1 MLSHTFSHVPGIGP
15 KAENA
20 LWRAGIFDWEQFLET
35 RDSLPMPAAKI
46 HHAPS
51 QIQDS
56 RTALAERNHAFF
68 TKLLPPGE
76 HWRLFA
82 EFKEAVAY
90 VDIETTGLSAGFNE
104 ITTIALYDGRDIRY
118 YINGHN
124 LAAFPNDIRA
134 YDLLVT
140 YNGKCFD
147 IPFMESF
154 FNTRFHQAHIDL
166 RYVLKSLGHTGGLK
180 GCEKQF
186 GLDRSAL
193 DGVDGY
199 FAVLLWQHYQ
209 ATRKVNALQT
219 LLAYNIEDV
228 LNLETLMH
236 EAYNRKI
243 QSLADTPA
251 QPLKTPGKP
260 EAPFTPDRHL
270 IEKLKYHWRPA
281 F

>member
-1 MLSHTFSHVPGIGP
+1 MLNHTFSHVRGIGQ
-15 KAENA
+15 KAENT
-20 LWRAGIFDWEQFLET
+20 LWRAGISDWQRFLQS
-35 RDSLPMPAAKI
+35 RDIPMPAAKI
-46 HHAPS
+46 PHTQS
-51 QIQDS
+51 QLKKS
-56 RTALAERNHAFF
+56 RAALAERDHTFF
-68 TKLLPPGE
+68 TELLPPGE
-76 HWRLFA
+76 QWRLFA
-82 EFKEAVAY
+82 EFRNTAAY

-124 LAAFPNDIRA
+124 LAAFPADIRA
-134 YDLLVT
+134 YDLIVT

-147 IPFMESF
+147 LPFMESF
-154 FNTRFHQAHIDL
+154 FSTRFHQAHIDL
-166 RYVLKSLGHTGGLK
+166 RYVLKSLGYTGGLK

-186 GLDRSAL
+186 GLDRAAL
-193 DGVDGY
+193 DGMDGY

-209 ATRKVNALQT
+209 ATRKVSALET

-243 QSLADTPA
+243 RFLADAPA
-251 QPLKTPGKP
+251 RPLRVPDKP
-260 EAPFTPDRHL
+260 KSPFMPDRHL
-270 IEKLKYHWRPA
+270 IEKLTYHWRP

>member
-1 MLSHTFSHVPGIGP
+1 MLNHTFTHIRGIGP
-15 KAENA
+15 KAEKD
-20 LWRAGIFDWEQFLET
+20 LWRAGIGSWQQFLGT
-35 RDSLPMPAAKI
+35 RDLPMPAAKM
-46 HHAPS
+46 HQAAS
-51 QIQDS
+51 QIQAS
-56 RTALAERNHAFF
+56 RTALAERDHAFF
-68 TKLLPPGE
+68 TKRLPPGD

-82 EFKEAVAY
+82 EFKGAAAY
-90 VDIETTGLSAGFNE
+90 VDIETSGLSAGFNE
-104 ITTIALYDGRDIRY
+104 ITTIALYDGRAIRY

-154 FNTRFHQAHIDL
+154 FNTRFPQAHIDL
-166 RYVLKSLGHTGGLK
+166 RYVLKSLGYTGGLK

-186 GLDRSAL
+186 GLDRTAL

-199 FAVLLWQHYQ
+199 FAVLLWQQYQ
-209 ATRKVNALQT
+209 ATRQVSALET

-236 EAYNRKI
+236 EAYNLKI
-243 QSLADTPA
+243 RYLADAPA
-251 QPLKTPGKP
+251 QPLEIPEKP
-260 EAPFTPDRHL
+260 EPPFTPDSYL
-270 IEKLKYHWRPA
+270 IEELKYHWRS

>member
-15 KAENA
+15 KAENT
-20 LWRAGIFDWEQFLET
+20 LWRAGISDWQKFLQT
-35 RDSLPMPAAKI
+35 RDIPMPAAKI
-46 HHAPS
+46 PHTQSHLKKSLA
-51 QIQDS
+51 
-56 RTALAERNHAFF
+56 ALAERDHAFF
-68 TKLLPPGE
+68 TEILPPSE

-82 EFKEAVAY
+82 EFRNAAAY
-90 VDIETTGLSAGFNE
+90 VDIETTGLSAGGNE
-104 ITTIALYDGRDIRY
+104 ITTIALYDGRIIRY

-124 LAAFPNDIRA
+124 LAAFPDDIRA
-134 YDLLVT
+134 YDLIIT

-154 FNTRFHQAHIDL
+154 FSTGFHQAHIDL
-166 RYVLKSLGHTGGLK
+166 RYVLKSIGYTGGLK

-209 ATRKVNALQT
+209 ATRQVSALET

-251 QPLKTPGKP
+251 QPLEIPVKP
-260 EAPFTPDRHL
+260 ETPFTPDRHL
-270 IEKLKYHWRPA
+270 IEELKYHWQS

>member
-1 MLSHTFSHVPGIGP
+1 MLNHTFSHIRGIGP
-15 KAENA
+15 KAENG
-20 LWRAGIFDWEQFLET
+20 LWRAGISDWQQFLGT
-35 RDSLPMPAAKI
+35 REIPMPAAKI
-46 HHAPS
+46 PYAQAQLQKS
-51 QIQDS
+51 G
-56 RTALAERNHAFF
+56 RALAERNHAFF
-68 TKLLPPGE
+68 TDGLPAAE

-82 EFKEAVAY
+82 EFRTTAAY
-90 VDIETTGLSAGFNE
+90 VDIETTGLSAGFSE
-104 ITTIALYDGRDIRY
+104 ITTIALYDGRAIRY

-124 LAAFPNDIRA
+124 LSAFPDDIRA
-134 YDLLVT
+134 YDLLIT

-166 RYVLKSLGHTGGLK
+166 RYVLKSLGYTGGLK

-186 GLDRSAL
+186 GLDRADL

-199 FAVLLWQHYQ
+199 FAVLLWQQYQ
-209 ATRKVNALQT
+209 ATRQVSALET

-243 QSLADTPA
+243 CALPHV
-251 QPLKTPGKP
+251 PVRPMEIPEKP
-260 EAPFTPDRHL
+260 EAPFHPDLNL
-270 IEKLKYHWRPA
+270 IEKLKYHWQ
-281 F
+281 FF